1 MVVHDA
7 ARPLLRGDAVARV
20 VAAARESGAAL
31 LASRVTDTIK
41 RVRDGLVVET
51 PSRCECWAAQTPQ
64 VFRRDWLADGL
75 ARATAEGR
83 RVSDC
88 AELVEA
94 LGLPVQVVEGDP
106 DNLKITHP
114 GDLAAAER
122 WLAERGNAA

>member
-1 MVVHDA
+1 MRFRWWD
-7 ARPLLRGDAVARV
+7 GI
-20 VAAARESGAAL
+20 ES
-31 LASRVTDTIK
+31 SR
-41 RVRDGLVVET
+41 L
-51 PSRCECWAAQTPQ
+51 S
-64 VFRRDWLADGL
+64 FRRDWLADGL

-94 LGLPVQVVEGDP
+94 LGLPVQVVEGDL

-122 WLAERGNAA
+122 WLAERGDAA